1 MNEGSCVR
9 KKNNYLSIQIPNC
22 NFNHAIISLMD
33 IQESLLKRIK
43 IKNSKTLMVYYF
55 ESLLSGLYLI
65 SLDEQTLVNI

>member
-1 MNEGSCVR
+1 
-9 KKNNYLSIQIPNC
+9 
-22 NFNHAIISLMD
+22 MD